1 MTALHQPSR
10 PVSANGGHSQ
20 TGGERV
26 KSTDFVEKVACR
38 GDALLIHF
46 SQ

>member
-1 MTALHQPSR
+1 LSKDVAADGRNAQIAAAHWRL
-10 PVSANGGHSQ
+10 
-20 TGGERV
+20 GERIM
-26 KSTDFVEKVACR
+26 STDFVEKVACR